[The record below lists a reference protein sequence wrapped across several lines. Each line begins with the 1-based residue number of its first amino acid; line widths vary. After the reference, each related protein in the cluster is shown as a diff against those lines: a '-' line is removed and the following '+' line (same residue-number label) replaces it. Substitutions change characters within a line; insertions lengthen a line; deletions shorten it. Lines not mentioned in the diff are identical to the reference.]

1 MNEESTQV
9 LNFCRIQLTLL
20 AEKEERLRKEIL
32 DCKIQRE
39 FLMQMIGTID
49 PAHTEGAET

>member
-1 MNEESTQV
+1 LNEESTQV